1 MINAPYLTD
10 KEFLKKFDLETHK
23 TQFIRIY
30 VLDFNTEQIIGSLEG
45 KSTGGSCNLSGTS
58 NMRRTANLTLLV
70 DPYNTSPIYH
80 NITEIQNLISMNK
93 KVKIETGYINT
104 LGSLNYYPDYDIIW
118 FPLGTYV
125 IKAGNISKNNSGINI
140 SLTLNDKCALL
151 NGDMGG
157 VIPAATVFSETELFN
172 STGDQRSVEKI
183 LLKDIIKN
191 IVVEYGGEDPNN
203 VIITDIDDYIVKVMK
218 WSGKTDLYLI
228 TEKNYFTTN
237 KPEDG
242 VEYLVFKYGDDI
254 GYINEPFVY
263 PGTLE
268 CKAGETVATVLDKI
282 KNTLGNF
289 EWFYDIDGR
298 FIFREIRNYL
308 NKSNVENIL
317 TLQLKD
323 YTSYTDAF
331 SKSNYVFDETNK
343 SLILSISNSPQFPNI
358 KNDFVVWGATKTTS
372 GATKPIRYHLSLRSK
387 PTVSTIPRLAIVY
400 KDERQLYEPIFLN
413 SDNYEIIS
421 DLNNLENPNKNKYY
435 INKDSNNIINIYA
448 WDEYEKV
455 FRTHSDWILCYL
467 LPGKDDWRTELYYQG
482 LEADNKTFSQN
493 YYSAE
498 LNFEWPKICNILGI
512 KLQDEE
518 GQDKTQNLTEEI
530 NLPIYESQIKPD
542 IKISNYEFWL
552 DFLDGDGDN
561 NQSIAPFT
569 IDNIGRRSKIIT
581 DNNSN
586 CVFPVEIPNYV
597 LVEADGDNLEE
608 IKIAENK
615 GQTVIQVSSDIY
627 KNLSLGGNHNS
638 AFDKIKELLYLHTNY
653 NESISLSIIPI
664 YHLEPNMRITIFDND
679 VSINGDYMI
688 KTISIPLVPNGSSNI
703 SATKIIDKTF

>member
-70 DPYNTSPIYH
+70 DPYSTSPIYH

-104 LGSLNYYPDYDIIW
+104 LESLNYYPDYDIIW

-172 STGDQRSVEKI
+172 STGDKRSVEKI

-228 TEKNYFTTN
+228 TDKNYFTTN

-242 VEYLVFKYGDDI
+242 VEYSVFKYGDDI

-268 CKAGETVATVLDKI
+268 CKAGETVAIVLDKI

-289 EWFYDIDGR
+289 EWFYDVDGR

-308 NKSNVENIL
+308 NKSNVEDIL

-358 KNDFVVWGATKTTS
+358 KNDFVVWGAMKTAS
-372 GATKPIRYHLSLRSK
+372 GATKPLRYHLSLRSK

-413 SDNYEIIS
+413 SDNYEVIS
-421 DLNNLENPNKNKYY
+421 DLNNLKDPNKNKYY

-448 WDEYEKV
+448 WDEYEKI

-467 LPGKDDWRTELYYQG
+467 LPSEEDWRTELYYQG

-512 KLQDEE
+512 KLQDEK
-518 GQDKTQNLTEEI
+518 GQDKTQSLTEEI
-530 NLPIYESQIKPD
+530 ILPIYKSEMYSD
-542 IKISNYEFWL
+542 IKTSNYEFWL

-688 KTISIPLVPNGSSNI
+688 KTISIPLVPSGSSNI

>member
-30 VLDFNTEQIIGSLEG
+30 VLDFNTEHIIGSLEG

-172 STGDQRSVEKI
+172 STGDKRSVEKI

-228 TEKNYFTTN
+228 TDKNYFTTN
-237 KPEDG
+237 KPEDD
-242 VEYLVFKYGDDI
+242 VEYSVFKYGDDI

-268 CKAGETVATVLDKI
+268 CKAGETVAIVLDKI

-289 EWFYDIDGR
+289 EWFYDVDGR

-308 NKSNVENIL
+308 NKSNVEDIL

-358 KNDFVVWGATKTTS
+358 KNDFVVWGAMKTAS
-372 GATKPIRYHLSLRSK
+372 GATKPLRYHLSLRSK
-387 PTVSTIPRLAIVY
+387 PTISTIPRLAIVY

-413 SDNYEIIS
+413 SDNYEVIS
-421 DLNNLENPNKNKYY
+421 DLNNLKDPNKNKYY

-467 LPGKDDWRTELYYQG
+467 LPSEEDWRTELYYQG

-512 KLQDEE
+512 KLQDEK
-518 GQDKTQNLTEEI
+518 GQDKTQSLTEEI
-530 NLPIYESQIKPD
+530 ILPIYKSEMYSD
-542 IKISNYEFWL
+542 IKTSNYEFWL

-688 KTISIPLVPNGSSNI
+688 KTISIPLVPSGSSNI

>member
-1 MINAPYLTD
+1 M
-10 KEFLKKFDLETHK
+10 
-23 TQFIRIY
+23 
-30 VLDFNTEQIIGSLEG
+30 
-45 KSTGGSCNLSGTS
+45 
-58 NMRRTANLTLLV
+58 TLLV

-172 STGDQRSVEKI
+172 STGDKRSVEKI

-228 TEKNYFTTN
+228 TDKNYFTTN
-237 KPEDG
+237 KPEDD
-242 VEYLVFKYGDDI
+242 VEYSVFKYGDDI

-268 CKAGETVATVLDKI
+268 CKAGETVAIVLDKI

-289 EWFYDIDGR
+289 EWFYDVDGR

-308 NKSNVENIL
+308 NKSNVEDIL

-358 KNDFVVWGATKTTS
+358 KNDFVVWGAMKTAS
-372 GATKPIRYHLSLRSK
+372 GATKPLRYHLSLRSK
-387 PTVSTIPRLAIVY
+387 PMISTIPRLAIVY

-413 SDNYEIIS
+413 SDNYEVIS
-421 DLNNLENPNKNKYY
+421 DLNNLKDPNKNKYY

-467 LPGKDDWRTELYYQG
+467 LPSEEDWRTELYYQG

-512 KLQDEE
+512 KLQDEK
-518 GQDKTQNLTEEI
+518 GQDKTQSLTEEI
-530 NLPIYESQIKPD
+530 ILPIYKSEMYSD
-542 IKISNYEFWL
+542 IKTSNYEFWL

-688 KTISIPLVPNGSSNI
+688 KTISIPLVPSGSSNI

>member
-172 STGDQRSVEKI
+172 STGDKRSVEKI

-228 TEKNYFTTN
+228 TDKNYFTTN

-268 CKAGETVATVLDKI
+268 CKAGETVAIVLDKI

-289 EWFYDIDGR
+289 EWFYDVDGR

-308 NKSNVENIL
+308 NKSNVEDIL

-358 KNDFVVWGATKTTS
+358 KNDFVVWGAMKTAS
-372 GATKPIRYHLSLRSK
+372 GATKPLRYHLSLRSK
-387 PTVSTIPRLAIVY
+387 PMISTIPRLAIVY

-413 SDNYEIIS
+413 SDNYEVIS
-421 DLNNLENPNKNKYY
+421 DLNNLKDPNKNKYY
-435 INKDSNNIINIYA
+435 INKNSNNIINIYA

-467 LPGKDDWRTELYYQG
+467 LPSKDDWRTELYYQG

-498 LNFEWPKICNILGI
+498 LNFEWPKICNILGT
-512 KLQDEE
+512 KL
-518 GQDKTQNLTEEI
+518 QDKTQSLTEEI
-530 NLPIYESQIKPD
+530 NLPIYKSEMYSD
-542 IKISNYEFWL
+542 IKTSNYEFWL

-688 KTISIPLVPNGSSNI
+688 KTISIPLVPSGSSNV